1 MSYHGKGKDM
11 DVKEE
16 ISTIKQ
22 INSEATPIVSLSVT
36 NLDIEVEE
44 GKVYKDSFFIE
55 SENKVPIEGYVCTT
69 SDKVETEAERLEGT
83 RQEIPFYFKGKL
95 ATAGNTFEGDIVL
108 ITNGGEYNI
117 PYCVKVIH
125 KFVESSGGRI
135 STMEEFVQ
143 IYENNRKEGKLIPS
157 FFRKI

>member
-1 MSYHGKGKDM
+1 M

-69 SDKVETEAERLEGT
+69 SDKVETEAERLEVT
-83 RQEIPFYFKGKL
+83 QQEIPFILKGNWL
-95 ATAGNTFEGDIVL
+95 PRGILLREIL
-108 ITNGGEYNI
+108 
-117 PYCVKVIH
+117 
-125 KFVESSGGRI
+125 S
-135 STMEEFVQ
+135 
-143 IYENNRKEGKLIPS
+143 
-157 FFRKI
+157 

>member
-55 SENKVPIEGYVCTT
+55 
-69 SDKVETEAERLEGT
+69 
-83 RQEIPFYFKGKL
+83 
-95 ATAGNTFEGDIVL
+95 
-108 ITNGGEYNI
+108 
-117 PYCVKVIH
+117 
-125 KFVESSGGRI
+125 
-135 STMEEFVQ
+135 
-143 IYENNRKEGKLIPS
+143 
-157 FFRKI
+157 

>member
-69 SDKVETEAERLEGT
+69 SDKVETEPGRRFLFILKGNWLP
-83 RQEIPFYFKGKL
+83 RGILLREIL
-95 ATAGNTFEGDIVL
+95 
-108 ITNGGEYNI
+108 
-117 PYCVKVIH
+117 
-125 KFVESSGGRI
+125 S
-135 STMEEFVQ
+135 
-143 IYENNRKEGKLIPS
+143 
-157 FFRKI
+157 

>member
-1 MSYHGKGKDM
+1 M

-55 SENKVPIEGYVCTT
+55 SEN
-69 SDKVETEAERLEGT
+69 
-83 RQEIPFYFKGKL
+83 
-95 ATAGNTFEGDIVL
+95 
-108 ITNGGEYNI
+108 
-117 PYCVKVIH
+117 
-125 KFVESSGGRI
+125 
-135 STMEEFVQ
+135 
-143 IYENNRKEGKLIPS
+143 
-157 FFRKI
+157 

>member
-1 MSYHGKGKDM
+1 M

-69 SDKVETEAERLEGT
+69 SDKVETEAERD
-83 RQEIPFYFKGKL
+83 YL
-95 ATAGNTFEGDIVL
+95 AM
-108 ITNGGEYNI
+108 
-117 PYCVKVIH
+117 KQKH
-125 KFVESSGGRI
+125 FVPLWR
-135 STMEEFVQ
+135 
-143 IYENNRKEGKLIPS
+143 RLK
-157 FFRKI
+157 

>member
-1 MSYHGKGKDM
+1 M

-55 SENKVPIEGYVCTT
+55 SENN
-69 SDKVETEAERLEGT
+69 ER
-83 RQEIPFYFKGKL
+83 RR
-95 ATAGNTFEGDIVL
+95 V
-108 ITNGGEYNI
+108 
-117 PYCVKVIH
+117 
-125 KFVESSGGRI
+125 
-135 STMEEFVQ
+135 
-143 IYENNRKEGKLIPS
+143 
-157 FFRKI
+157 

>member
-1 MSYHGKGKDM
+1 M

-108 ITNGGEYNI
+108 ITNGGEYNS
-117 PYCVKVIH
+117 VL
-125 KFVESSGGRI
+125 R
-135 STMEEFVQ
+135 
-143 IYENNRKEGKLIPS
+143 
-157 FFRKI
+157 

>member
-1 MSYHGKGKDM
+1 M

-55 SENKVPIEGYVCTT
+55 SENIVPIEGYVCTT
-69 SDKVETEAERLEGT
+69 SDKVEKEAERLERP
-83 RQEIPFYFKGKL
+83 RQEITFFFKEKL
-95 ATAGNTFEGDIVL
+95 ATSGNTLERDSV
-108 ITNGGEYNI
+108 
-117 PYCVKVIH
+117 
-125 KFVESSGGRI
+125 
-135 STMEEFVQ
+135 
-143 IYENNRKEGKLIPS
+143 
-157 FFRKI
+157 